1 MPHAGQRAAKLD
13 VPMSNAPTVVS
24 TAAASQL
31 AGAAVPARTQV
42 VASALAVAALGVT
55 LLWGVGFSHIEAV
68 HNAAHDT
75 RHSNGF
81 PCH

>member
-1 MPHAGQRAAKLD
+1 
-13 VPMSNAPTVVS
+13 MSNAHTLASS
-24 TAAASQL
+24 TASVQPV
-31 AGAAVPARTQV
+31 GAAAPARAQV
-42 VASALAVAALGVT
+42 VASALTVAALGVA

>member
-1 MPHAGQRAAKLD
+1 
-13 VPMSNAPTVVS
+13 MSDAHTLTS
-24 TAAASQL
+24 SAASSQST
-31 AGAAVPARTQV
+31 GAATPARAQV

-55 LLWGVGFSHIEAV
+55 LLWGVGFSRIEAV
-68 HNAAHDT
+68 HNATHDT

>member
-1 MPHAGQRAAKLD
+1 
-13 VPMSNAPTVVS
+13 MSNAHTFVS
-24 TAAASQL
+24 SAASVQ
-31 AGAAVPARTQV
+31 PARTAAPARAQV
-42 VASALAVAALGVT
+42 VASALTVAALGVT

>member
-1 MPHAGQRAAKLD
+1 MNNTHTFASSAASAQPAG
-13 VPMSNAPTVVS
+13 
-24 TAAASQL
+24 TAA
-31 AGAAVPARTQV
+31 PARAQV

-55 LLWGVGFSHIEAV
+55 LLWGVGFSHVEAA

>member
-1 MPHAGQRAAKLD
+1 
-13 VPMSNAPTVVS
+13 MSNATTLAPHAAGT
-24 TAAASQL
+24 TAS
-31 AGAAVPARTQV
+31 AGAPARAQV
-42 VASALAVAALGVT
+42 VASSIAVAALGLT

>member
-1 MPHAGQRAAKLD
+1 MN
-13 VPMSNAPTVVS
+13 NAHTLTSS
-24 TAAASQL
+24 TASAPSVGTAA
-31 AGAAVPARTQV
+31 PARAQMVT
-42 VASALAVAALGVT
+42 SALAVAALGIT

>member
-1 MPHAGQRAAKLD
+1 
-13 VPMSNAPTVVS
+13 MSNAHTLDL
-24 TAAASQL
+24 AATSAQ
-31 AGAAVPARTQV
+31 PARVAAPARAQV

-55 LLWGVGFSHIEAV
+55 LLWGVGFSHIEAA

>member
-1 MPHAGQRAAKLD
+1 MNNAHTFTSSAA
-13 VPMSNAPTVVS
+13 SAPSVG
-24 TAAASQL
+24 AAA
-31 AGAAVPARTQV
+31 ARAQV
-42 VASALAVAALGVT
+42 VISALAVAALGVT

>member
-1 MPHAGQRAAKLD
+1 
-13 VPMSNAPTVVS
+13 MSNAHILVS
-24 TAAASQL
+24 SAASAQPPEAAA
-31 AGAAVPARTQV
+31 PARAQV

>member
-1 MPHAGQRAAKLD
+1 MNNVHTFNSSTG
-13 VPMSNAPTVVS
+13 SAPS
-24 TAAASQL
+24 
-31 AGAAVPARTQV
+31 AGATVPARAQV
-42 VASALAVAALGVT
+42 VTSALAVAALGIT

>member
-1 MPHAGQRAAKLD
+1 
-13 VPMSNAPTVVS
+13 MSNVQALS
-24 TAAASQL
+24 SSADSAQS
-31 AGAAVPARTQV
+31 AGAAAPARAQV
-42 VASALAVAALGVT
+42 VASALVVAALGVT

>member
-1 MPHAGQRAAKLD
+1 
-13 VPMSNAPTVVS
+13 MSNAHTLAPS
-24 TAAASQL
+24 AASGQQ
-31 AGAAVPARTQV
+31 AGVKVPARAQV

>member
-1 MPHAGQRAAKLD
+1 MATTLPA
-13 VPMSNAPTVVS
+13 TVS
-24 TAAASQL
+24 TPAAITGTAL
-31 AGAAVPARTQV
+31 PAIAAVLLGMLV
-42 VASALAVAALGVT
+42 IGVA
-55 LLWGVGFSHIEAV
+55 GFSHIEAV

>member
-1 MPHAGQRAAKLD
+1 MATAL
-13 VPMSNAPTVVS
+13 S
-24 TAAASQL
+24 TTTTAISHSSV
-31 AGAAVPARTQV
+31 GSKTG
-42 VASALAVAALGVT
+42 VAAQAVLAMVLGV
-55 LLWGVGFSHIEAV
+55 LIVGVAGFSHLDVV

>member
-1 MPHAGQRAAKLD
+1 
-13 VPMSNAPTVVS
+13 MSNAHTLASSAASVQP
-24 TAAASQL
+24 AAA
-31 AGAAVPARTQV
+31 APARAQV

>member
-1 MPHAGQRAAKLD
+1 
-13 VPMSNAPTVVS
+13 MSNAHILTPSATS
-24 TAAASQL
+24 AQP
-31 AGAAVPARTQV
+31 AGAAAPARAQV
-42 VASALAVAALGVT
+42 VASAFAVAALGVT
-55 LLWGVGFSHIEAV
+55 LLWGVGFSHIDAV

>member
-1 MPHAGQRAAKLD
+1 MTPTQTLSAPASAGTAT
-13 VPMSNAPTVVS
+13 S
-24 TAAASQL
+24 AAAR
-31 AGAAVPARTQV
+31 GAASLIMLCFGAF
-42 VASALAVAALGVT
+42 
-55 LLWGVGFSHIEAV
+55 LLWGVGFAHNDRL

>member
-1 MPHAGQRAAKLD
+1 MNNAHTFTSSAATAQSAGVAA
-13 VPMSNAPTVVS
+13 
-24 TAAASQL
+24 
-31 AGAAVPARTQV
+31 PARAQV
-42 VASALAVAALGVT
+42 VISALAVAALGIT

>member
-1 MPHAGQRAAKLD
+1 M
-13 VPMSNAPTVVS
+13 
-24 TAAASQL
+24 
-31 AGAAVPARTQV
+31 
-42 VASALAVAALGVT
+42 ASAFPAPVTTPPDLALIAKVSRIAPAVLAMLLGLFVVGVA
-55 LLWGVGFSHIEAV
+55 GFSHIDAV

>member
-1 MPHAGQRAAKLD
+1 MHYASSQTLSPASSAGR
-13 VPMSNAPTVVS
+13 
-24 TAAASQL
+24 
-31 AGAAVPARTQV
+31 AGAAAPSRAQV
-42 VASALAVAALGVT
+42 LASAFVALALGVT
-55 LLWGVGFSHIEAV
+55 ILWGVGFSHIKAL

>member
-1 MPHAGQRAAKLD
+1 MGNAHILASSAFSAQPTGTATLTRA
-13 VPMSNAPTVVS
+13 
-24 TAAASQL
+24 
-31 AGAAVPARTQV
+31 QV

-55 LLWGVGFSHIEAV
+55 MLWGVGFSHTEAV
-68 HNAAHDT
+68 HNAAHDA

>member
-1 MPHAGQRAAKLD
+1 
-13 VPMSNAPTVVS
+13 MSNAHTLASS
-24 TAAASQL
+24 TTFVQP
-31 AGAAVPARTQV
+31 AGAAAPARAQV
-42 VASALAVAALGVT
+42 VASALTVAALGVT